1 MKISPQ
7 ERAARREAFRQ
18 MTPAAKLE
26 HIYTYYKWPIILAV
40 IAVIILCSA
49 IHRMATKKDA
59 VLYTAW
65 VNVAVGAD
73 LEAALNE
80 GYLSEAGLDPRKNE
94 IFFYRDLYVSDDP
107 SMENHEFAYASNMKL
122 LATINAQELDLVL
135 MNREAYDI
143 LSASGYL
150 MALDG
155 LLPAEYLASNT
166 VILEDN
172 AIDVNLGNADE
183 YIAVTEEAVNAI
195 EVSQLPLFAQ
205 AGFDDAVY
213 LAIIGN
219 TPRLPD
225 CMDYVDYLISAAR
238 PE

>member
-7 ERAARREAFRQ
+7 ERTARREALRQ
-18 MTPAAKLE
+18 MSPAAKLE
-26 HIYTYYKWPIILAV
+26 HIYTYYKWPIILTV
-40 IAVIILCSA
+40 IAAIILCSA
-49 IHRMATKKDA
+49 IYRMATKKDV
-59 VLYTAW
+59 VLYAAY
-65 VNVAVGAD
+65 VNVTVGAD
-73 LEAALNE
+73 LEAELNE
-80 GYLSEAGLDPRKNE
+80 GYLSEADLDSRKNE

-122 LATINAQELDLVL
+122 LATINARELDLVL
-135 MNREAYDI
+135 MNREAYNI

-155 LLPAEYLASNT
+155 LLPAEYLTANT
-166 VILEDN
+166 VVLEDN
-172 AIDVNLGNADE
+172 AIDVSLGNADE

-205 AGFDDAVY
+205 AGFDDTVY

-225 CMDYVDYLISAAR
+225 CLDYVDYLISAT
-238 PE
+238 

>member
-7 ERAARREAFRQ
+7 ERAAQREAFRQ
-18 MTPAAKLE
+18 MSPAAKLE
-26 HIYTYYKWPIILAV
+26 HIYTYYKWYIILAV
-40 IAVIILCSA
+40 IAAVILGSA
-49 IHRMATKKDA
+49 VHRAVTRKDV
-59 VLYTAW
+59 VLYTAY
-65 VNVAVGAD
+65 VNVAVGED
-73 LEAALNE
+73 LEASLNE
-80 GYLSEAGLDPRKNE
+80 GYLADAGLDPRKNE
-94 IFFYRDLYVSDDP
+94 VYFYRDLYLSNNP

-122 LATINAQELDLVL
+122 MATINAGDLDLVL

-155 LLPAEYLASNT
+155 LLPAEYLTSNT
-166 VILEDN
+166 VVLEDN
-172 AIDVNLGNADE
+172 AIDVSLGNADE

-195 EVSQLPLFAQ
+195 EVSLLPLFAQ

-225 CMDYVDYLISAAR
+225 CMDYVDYLISAT
-238 PE
+238 

>member
-1 MKISPQ
+1 MKISPA

-18 MTPAAKLE
+18 MSPAAKLE
-26 HIYTYYKWPIILAV
+26 HVYTYYKWPIILVV
-40 IAVIILCSA
+40 IAAIILCSA
-49 IHRMATKKDA
+49 IHRMATKKDV

-73 LEAALNE
+73 LEAELNE
-80 GYLSEAGLDPRKNE
+80 GYLSEACLDPRKNE

-122 LATINAQELDLVL
+122 LATINARDLDLVL

-155 LLPAEYLASNT
+155 LLPAEYLTSNT
-166 VILEDN
+166 VVLEDN

-225 CMDYVDYLISAAR
+225 CMDYVDYLISAAQ